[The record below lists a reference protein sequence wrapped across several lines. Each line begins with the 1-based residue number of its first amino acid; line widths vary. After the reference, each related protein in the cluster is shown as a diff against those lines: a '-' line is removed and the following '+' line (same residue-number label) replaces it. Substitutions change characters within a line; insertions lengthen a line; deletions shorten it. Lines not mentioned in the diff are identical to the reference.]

1 MALDSYDTFE
11 AVKGRLDEIV
21 DAVSSDDLS
30 LDDALALYEE
40 AVGLGL
46 RASDLLEED
55 IEAQRAEEE
64 GGAAESSGAA
74 ERDGALDGDEASGSE
89 ADSRG
94 VSSAEGSDEAGFDA
108 ARQADGPASAQ
119 PW

>member
-46 RASDLLEED
+46 RASDLLEEG

-64 GGAAESSGAA
+64 GDPAGGSGAA
-74 ERDGALDGDEASGSE
+74 ERDGALDGGEASGSE
-89 ADSRG
+89 TDSCG
-94 VSSAEGSDEAGFDA
+94 VSSAECSAEAGFDA
-108 ARQADGPASAQ
+108 AQQVDGPASAQ

>member
-64 GGAAESSGAA
+64 EDAAEGAGAA
-74 ERDGALDGDEASGSE
+74 ERGETLDGDEAAGSE
-89 ADSRG
+89 AGSRG
-94 VSSAEGSDEAGFDA
+94 VSSAEDSAEAGFDA
-108 ARQADGPASAQ
+108 AQQVDGPASVE
-119 PW
+119 PR

>member
-46 RASDLLEED
+46 RASDL

-64 GGAAESSGAA
+64 EGAAEGAKAA
-74 ERDGALDGDEASGSE
+74 ERGEALDGDEAAGS
-89 ADSRG
+89 AAGSHD
-94 VSSAEGSDEAGFDA
+94 VSSVGRPAEAGFDA
-108 ARQADGPASAQ
+108 SQQVDGPASAQ